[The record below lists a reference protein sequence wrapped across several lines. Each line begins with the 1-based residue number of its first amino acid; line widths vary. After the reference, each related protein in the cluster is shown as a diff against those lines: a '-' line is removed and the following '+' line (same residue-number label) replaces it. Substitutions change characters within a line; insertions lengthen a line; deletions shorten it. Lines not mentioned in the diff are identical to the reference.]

1 MSKMGKTG
9 NRVIIGLV
17 FLLIL
22 ASVASLSIGAIQIPA
37 KNLGSMFLHKMGLA
51 GDTGFSAQQE
61 AVLFGLRMPRLLL
74 GMMIGATLSV
84 CGTAIQG
91 LFRNP
96 LAEPGLIGISAGATL
111 FAVLVIVLETRYLQF
126 LTALFGYY
134 SLGIAA
140 FFGATLTTFLVY
152 RFSVQNGKTNVTTL
166 LLIGIAINALVGA
179 ITGLL
184 TYIASDEQLRSIT
197 FWSLGSLGGA
207 TWKAVFSVLPFA
219 LVTLTGL
226 SFFRKPLN
234 AMVLGESQAE
244 HLGIPLQ
251 RIKKYII
258 VLSAIGVGACVAAA
272 GMIGFIALV
281 VPHILRISVSS
292 NHYFVLPASALLGAS
307 VLVVSDLLA
316 RTIAAPSE
324 LPIGILTA
332 IIGVPVFIYIIIKSN
347 SIKSTI

>member
-1 MSKMGKTG
+1 M
-9 NRVIIGLV
+9 
-17 FLLIL
+17 
-22 ASVASLSIGAIQIPA
+22 
-37 KNLGSMFLHKMGLA
+37 
-51 GDTGFSAQQE
+51 
-61 AVLFGLRMPRLLL
+61 
-74 GMMIGATLSV
+74 
-84 CGTAIQG
+84 
-91 LFRNP
+91 
-96 LAEPGLIGISAGATL
+96 
-111 FAVLVIVLETRYLQF
+111 
-126 LTALFGYY
+126 
-134 SLGIAA
+134 
-140 FFGATLTTFLVY
+140 
-152 RFSVQNGKTNVTTL
+152 TTL

-179 ITGLL
+179 FTGLL

-207 TWKAVFSVLPFA
+207 TWKAVLSVLPFA
-219 LVTLTGL
+219 LVTLIGL
-226 SFFRKPLN
+226 FFFRKPLN

-332 IIGVPVFIYIIIKSN
+332 ILGVPVFIYIIIKSN